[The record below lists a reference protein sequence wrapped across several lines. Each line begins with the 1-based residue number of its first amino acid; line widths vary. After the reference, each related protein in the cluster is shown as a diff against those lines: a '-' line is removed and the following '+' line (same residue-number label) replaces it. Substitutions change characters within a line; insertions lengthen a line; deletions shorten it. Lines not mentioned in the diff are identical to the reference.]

1 VAIPDYQTFMLPLLK
16 SIADGNDHRLRDL
29 VSGLGDQFGVTDQER
44 AQLLPSGRA
53 TVLYSRVQWARAY
66 LKQAGLVE
74 GPARGVVRI
83 TEEGRR
89 LLAENPPSVGLPLLM
104 RYPSFVA
111 FLHRKR
117 STDSPETSVEPAG
130 EVSKETPEEALERL
144 WQTLRD
150 EVAAEL
156 LERLGSAAPVFFER
170 LVVRLLVAMGYGGSY
185 AEAASVVGRPGDEGI
200 DGVIKEDR
208 LGLDAVYVQA
218 KRWQGIVGRP
228 EIQKFAGSL
237 EGARARKGVF
247 ITTSSFTPDAHSY
260 VRGIE
265 KKIVLI
271 DGPMLAD
278 LMIDHKVG
286 VTTAQT
292 YVVPKVDQDY
302 FAEE

>member
-1 VAIPDYQTFMLPLLK
+1 
-16 SIADGNDHRLRDL
+16 
-29 VSGLGDQFGVTDQER
+29 
-44 AQLLPSGRA
+44 
-53 TVLYSRVQWARAY
+53 

-83 TEEGRR
+83 TEEGQR
-89 LLAENPPSVGLPLLM
+89 LLAENPPSVGLALLM

-111 FLHRKR
+111 FLRRKR
-117 STDSPETSVEPAG
+117 STDSAGTAPIEVAG
-130 EVSKETPEEALERL
+130 EVSSETPEEAFERL
-144 WQTLRD
+144 WQTLRE

-200 DGVIKEDR
+200 DGVIKEDP

-218 KRWQGIVGRP
+218 KRWQGVVGRP

-247 ITTSSFTPDAHSY
+247 ITTSGFTPDARAY
-260 VRGIE
+260 VGGIE
-265 KKIVLI
+265 KRIVLI
-271 DGPMLAD
+271 DGAMLAD
-278 LMIDHKVG
+278 LMIKHGVG
-286 VTTAQT
+286 VTPAQT
-292 YVVPKVDQDY
+292 YVIPKVDQDY

>member
-1 VAIPDYQTFMLPLLK
+1 MAIPDYQTFMLPLLK

-74 GPARGVVRI
+74 GPARGVLRI

-117 STDSPETSVEPAG
+117 STDSPETSVEPAE

-185 AEAASVVGRPGDEGI
+185 AEAASVVD
-200 DGVIKEDR
+200 DQVTK
-208 LGLDAVYVQA
+208 
-218 KRWQGIVGRP
+218 
-228 EIQKFAGSL
+228 GST
-237 EGARARKGVF
+237 G
-247 ITTSSFTPDAHSY
+247 
-260 VRGIE
+260 
-265 KKIVLI
+265 
-271 DGPMLAD
+271 
-278 LMIDHKVG
+278 
-286 VTTAQT
+286 
-292 YVVPKVDQDY
+292 
-302 FAEE
+302 

>member
-1 VAIPDYQTFMLPLLK
+1 MAIPDYQTFMLPLLK
-16 SIADGNDHRLRDL
+16 SIADGSDHRLRDL
-29 VSGLGDQFGVTDQER
+29 VAALGDQFGVTEEER
-44 AQLLPSGRA
+44 AQLLPSGRG

-83 TEEGRR
+83 TEEGQQ
-89 LLAENPPSVGLPLLM
+89 LLAENPPSVGLTVLM

-111 FLHRKR
+111 FVHRKR
-117 STDSPETSVEPAG
+117 STDSSTSSVEVG
-130 EVSKETPEEALERL
+130 VEVTNETPEEALERL

-150 EVAAEL
+150 QVAAEL

-170 LVVRLLVAMGYGGSY
+170 LVVQLLVAMGYGGSY

-200 DGVIKEDR
+200 DGVIKEDP

-218 KRWQGIVGRP
+218 KRWHGIVGRP

-247 ITTSSFTPDAHSY
+247 ITTSSFTLDAHAY
-260 VRGIE
+260 VKAIE

-271 DGPMLAD
+271 DGPMLAG
-278 LMIDHKVG
+278 LMIDHQVG
-286 VTTAQT
+286 VTKAQT
-292 YVVPKVDQDY
+292 FVIPKVDQDY
-302 FAEE
+302 FTEE